1 MANNLRALNDAL
13 FRELER
19 LESCSTKDELE
30 RECSR
35 AREVSSLAGNII
47 GNART
52 AIDAAKIGMSTAAQ
66 VGVRDMLLEAPGE
79 ADDGQA

>member
-35 AREVSSLAGNII
+35 AREVSNLAGNII
-47 GNART
+47 GNAKHRL
-52 AIDAAKIGMSTAAQ
+52 
-66 VGVRDMLLEAPGE
+66 GVKSGTHGGRFEKGRKWAG
-79 ADDGQA
+79 